1 MTDEPW
7 HQYRKDDS
15 FIEIEFIKY
24 VNDSGKTD
32 ESYVV
37 SHTNAF
43 PSEVSE
49 SSPTGK
55 VTIWPEELL
64 PRVLKNDTEG
74 LSALKKSLSSW
85 AKENDFER
93 Y

>member
-24 VNDSGKTD
+24 VNDSGKTE

-37 SHTNAF
+37 S
-43 PSEVSE
+43 
-49 SSPTGK
+49 
-55 VTIWPEELL
+55 
-64 PRVLKNDTEG
+64 
-74 LSALKKSLSSW
+74 LSLIHI
-85 AKENDFER
+85 
-93 Y
+93 